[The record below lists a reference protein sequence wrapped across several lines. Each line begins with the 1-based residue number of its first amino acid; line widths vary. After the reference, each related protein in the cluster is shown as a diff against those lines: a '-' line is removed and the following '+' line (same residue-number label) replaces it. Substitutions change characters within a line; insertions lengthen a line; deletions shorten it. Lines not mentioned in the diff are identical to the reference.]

1 MQATVGKNDSWRLR
15 SSAYERAKFTE
26 SNPQILQ
33 PVADTFGVDLKDRL
47 YNEKYLE
54 GLYYA

>member
-1 MQATVGKNDSWRLR
+1 MTRAGLEVVLAAARKT
-15 SSAYERAKFTE
+15 YEA
-26 SNPQILQ
+26 NPQIFE
-33 PVADTFGVDLKDRL
+33 PIADQFDVDLKDRL